1 MTQHTTTRHLT
12 KVGFPILFA
21 AIVLISCGKEAIDM
35 FDCAGF
41 QPTYTADV
49 KPILDNT
56 CGQSGCHNASSA
68 MAGIVLTNYASA
80 SSASKSD
87 RFLGAIQHKRGF
99 EPMPQDAPKLS
110 NDLVELLT
118 CWVQGGSP
126 E

>member
-12 KVGFPILFA
+12 KVVFPILFA
-21 AIVLISCGKEAIDM
+21 AIVLISCGKDQIDM
-35 FDCAGF
+35 FDCVGF

-56 CGQSGCHNASSA
+56 CGKSGCHNAASA

-87 RFLGAIQHKRGF
+87 RFLGSIQHKRGF
-99 EPMPQDAPKLS
+99 EPMPEDAPKLS
-110 NDLVELLT
+110 NDLVEMLT